1 MLSKIV
7 GIIWLMLGVFWLIK
21 PGSLKKRLGRKMS
34 KKVKRI
40 VYGFVLIFAFLMV
53 GSVMKAPGMLAKI
66 IGIIG
71 MVMAIKAIMLITS
84 KTSETVLTWWADKP
98 IIVFRV
104 WAGCLVIMGI
114 RRGKNTVS
122 KWY

>member
-21 PGSLKKRLGRKMS
+21 PGSLKARLGRKMS

-40 VYGFVLIFAFLMV
+40 VYGFVLLFAFLMV
-53 GSVMKAPGMLAKI
+53 GSVMKVPGILAKI
-66 IGIIG
+66 LGIIG

-84 KTSETVLTWWADKP
+84 KTSETVSSWWVDKP

-104 WAGCLVIMGI
+104 WAGCLVVMGI
-114 RRGKNTVS
+114 LMLKV
-122 KWY
+122 